1 MKPASLLAASE
12 YGRMTKGIAQMYML
26 KLYMHEAGQERH
38 YRNDEGK
45 AMMWWNRVDS
55 ITEVMIK
62 DGEYSLQKDYMSIW
76 SPSNQRNSEVIFP
89 DTQFPRRRFRKL
101 FPRTCITRRLCIA
114 KRNSTD

>member
-1 MKPASLLAASE
+1 
-12 YGRMTKGIAQMYML
+12 MYML

-62 DGEYSLQKDYMSIW
+62 DGEYSLQKITCRYGLLRTKEQR
-76 SPSNQRNSEVIFP
+76 SNFP

-101 FPRTCITRRLCIA
+101 FPRTLHYPPIMYRKTE
-114 KRNSTD
+114 

>member
-1 MKPASLLAASE
+1 
-12 YGRMTKGIAQMYML
+12 MTKGIAQMYML

-62 DGEYSLQKDYMSIW
+62 DGEYSLQKI
-76 SPSNQRNSEVIFP
+76 
-89 DTQFPRRRFRKL
+89 
-101 FPRTCITRRLCIA
+101 TCQYGLLRIKGTA
-114 KRNSTD
+114 K